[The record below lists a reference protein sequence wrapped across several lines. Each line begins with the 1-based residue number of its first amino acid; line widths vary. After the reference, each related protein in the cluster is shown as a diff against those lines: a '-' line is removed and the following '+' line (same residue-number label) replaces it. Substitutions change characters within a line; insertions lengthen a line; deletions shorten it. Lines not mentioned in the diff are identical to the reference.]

1 MQAIKYIIVTLL
13 LLVLYTATVVFTTW
27 QGVWHAP
34 LTQSS
39 NPADFM
45 EAAKEEINKDFVGNA
60 SLALLEKGEVVD
72 EYFYSV
78 GNPVDRHTVFQVASM
93 SKWISAW
100 GVMNLVEEGKL
111 ALDTPVGNYL
121 TRWQLPP
128 SEYDN
133 QGVTV
138 RRLLSHTAGLTDG
151 LGYTGFAAGTPVPTL
166 EESLTHTEDAIP
178 QASGKVV
185 VGRPPGRRWQYSG
198 GGYTLLQL
206 LVEEVSGQSFNAYM
220 DSAVFTPLGMNQSTY
235 IWADSL
241 GWDLADFY
249 DTDLTIAPHYRYA
262 ALAAAS
268 LYTNLAD
275 LVLFSR
281 AHLAGSSDEPI
292 GCGVLQP
299 ETVAMMRAPT
309 GKVMGIGIWG
319 LGTVLYA
326 DNNAGDF
333 IIGHDGG
340 NGPAIN
346 TAFRLNPTTGDGIIV
361 LETGSSSLATT
372 IGSEWVYWKTG
383 NLDVL
388 MFQQQIK
395 RMTIMSAVGG
405 LLIITIMVIH
415 VRRKNRKVSNYA

>member
-1 MQAIKYIIVTLL
+1 MRAVKYVLVTLL
-13 LLVLYTATVVFTTW
+13 LLVIFVATVVLTTW
-27 QGVWHAP
+27 QGVWHSP
-34 LTQSS
+34 ITPSS

-45 EAAKEEINKDFVGNA
+45 EAVKKKIPTDFVGNMC
-60 SLALLEKGEVVD
+60 LALLENGEVVD
-72 EYFYSV
+72 EYFYSA
-78 GNPVDRHTVFQVASM
+78 GNPVDRHTVFQVASL

-128 SEYDN
+128 SKFDN

-151 LGYTGFAAGTPVPTL
+151 LGYTGFVPGTPVPTL

-178 QASGKVV
+178 QASGKVI
-185 VGRPPGRRWQYSG
+185 VGQPPGRRWQYSG

-206 LVEEVSGQSFNAYM
+206 LVEEVSGQTFNAYM
-220 DSAVFTPLGMNQSTY
+220 DSAVFTPLNMNHSTY
-235 IWADSL
+235 IWEDSL

-249 DTDLTIAPHYRYA
+249 DTDSSIAPHYRYA
-262 ALAAAS
+262 ALAAAT
-268 LYTNLAD
+268 LYTSLAD
-275 LVLFSR
+275 LELFFK
-281 AHLAGSSDEPI
+281 AHFRGSSDEPI
-292 GCGVLQP
+292 GRGVLLP
-299 ETVAMMRAPT
+299 ETIVMMREPT

-326 DNNAGDF
+326 DNNEGDF

-346 TAFRLNPTTGDGIIV
+346 TAFRLDPTQGNGIII
-361 LETGSSSLATT
+361 LETGSTDLATA
-372 IGSEWVYWKTG
+372 IGSEWVFWKTG

-388 MFQQQIK
+388 MFQKQIES
-395 RMTIMSAVGG
+395 MIAMSVLGG
-405 LLIITIMVIH
+405 LLIITLVVIYAK
-415 VRRKNRKVSNYA
+415 RKKTVYRYG